1 MSFKRSVPRADR
13 PTAVRRH
20 VHPSPMDTTASSKLA
35 LVVGNMP
42 ADVAAQDILQL
53 QRMVGNRAV
62 QQLMRE
68 PDADEA
74 QDSAEGDD
82 LSAEAQLFE
91 ELLADMTDEEIDNA
105 FEQLA
110 LEDAAESE
118 GAETENAE
126 PVTVSRKTVLQT
138 KRIRSGSIQRG
149 KQKKI
154 SPSIAGTKPDINLAN
169 RIEKNR
175 SKLPRLVVRARWN
188 KIKKKHAA
196 RGYRK
201 YAAILHRNLL
211 SDNTKVDENLVLV
224 IRLHK
229 LAKIGKTRD
238 RHFEAIEQKSMK
250 QSQTPQVRT
259 ELLGEVV
266 AANRMGTYLKGN
278 GKMLITYA
286 SGAGIDQ
293 LWLDTANDI
302 YYVVEA
308 KGPNA
313 KTTVNRF
320 AVRGVGKG
328 GGTLKQMSKPWIS
341 NRLLLLRNNN
351 KTIFDAL
358 LRNCGLKIDK
368 SGQHLVR
375 NNKIVPTHSLK
386 GLVVTASWNSTTGN
400 VSSGM
405 TKPTNF

>member
-1 MSFKRSVPRADR
+1 MRN
-13 PTAVRRH
+13 
-20 VHPSPMDTTASSKLA
+20 L
-35 LVVGNMP
+35 P
-42 ADVAAQDILQL
+42 AAVAAQDIMQL

-68 PDADEA
+68 PDASDDQDNAQEA
-74 QDSAEGDD
+74 GEMSP
-82 LSAEAQLFE
+82 EARLFE
-91 ELLADMTDEEIDNA
+91 ELLDDMTDEDIDHA

-110 LEDAAESE
+110 LEDAAENE
-118 GAETENAE
+118 GAETESAE

-138 KRIRSGSIQRG
+138 KRIGLGSIQRG
-149 KQKKI
+149 KQKK
-154 SPSIAGTKPDINLAN
+154 SPSIAGTNPDISLAN
-169 RIEKNR
+169 RLEKNN
-175 SKLPRLVVRARWN
+175 SKLPRLVARARWN

-196 RGYRK
+196 KGYRK

-211 SDNTKVDENLVLV
+211 SDNKKVEENLVLV

-238 RHFEAIEQKSMK
+238 RHFEAIEEKSK
-250 QSQTPQVRT
+250 NKSQTPQVRT

-293 LWLDTANDI
+293 LWLDTANNI

-313 KTTVNRF
+313 KTTVNKF
-320 AVRGVGKG
+320 AVKGVGKG
-328 GGTLKQMSKPWIS
+328 GGTLTQMSKPWIS

-358 LRNCGLKIDK
+358 LLRCGLKIDK
-368 SGQHLVR
+368 SGKHLVR
-375 NNKIVPTHSLK
+375 DNKIIATHSLK
-386 GLVVTASWNSTTGN
+386 GLVVTASWNSAASN